1 MMKTYQLE
9 STIGDDGVIVLP
21 KYMKGL
27 KRHRVKLIV
36 VDLEPP
42 FDSPVNLLADIT
54 QRYAAA
60 AEEDLDIAEI
70 YEQREQEHGRE
81 IVFD

>member
-1 MMKTYQLE
+1 
-9 STIGDDGVIVLP
+9 
-21 KYMKGL
+21 
-27 KRHRVKLIV
+27 V